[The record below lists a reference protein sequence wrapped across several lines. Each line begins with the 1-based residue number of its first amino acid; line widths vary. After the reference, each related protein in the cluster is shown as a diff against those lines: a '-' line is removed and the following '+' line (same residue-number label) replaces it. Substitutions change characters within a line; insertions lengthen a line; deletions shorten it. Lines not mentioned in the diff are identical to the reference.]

1 MSQTPGAI
9 PRDGPA
15 PFSGEHDQDSD
26 FDVPDLIVRSGD
38 GIDLHVHKAILKF
51 VSIFFRNMLNGAGKP
66 TDPHREGKPVVILL
80 ESCTVLHRL
89 LCLAYPGSAEHYSLT
104 AQNLD
109 GVWAVHEAADKYVFK
124 GVLELLEKLLNNP
137 ILIDAQPHRIYAIAR
152 LRSLP
157 ELARKAALATL
168 TFPLCPPDLLFPELE
183 ELPALTF
190 QRLHQFHHACGQAAE
205 SIVSQNSDD
214 MCYTNIDTSIIGTGA
229 EHGNFMFVW
238 WDDHREHTEECGP
251 TVTSTYQDDYY
262 PFTPTPWF
270 RNHISFLAPKVRA
283 IPTRHTID
291 TGART
296 LTDSDRL
303 LMKNCKVCLEEANH
317 DLALLADQLG
327 RRIEASNNNLGR
339 CPELVATRSLI
350 RVPIVKWQL

>member
-1 MSQTPGAI
+1 MSQTPGVI

-26 FDVPDLIVRSGD
+26 FDGPDLIVRSGD

-66 TDPHREGKPVVILL
+66 TDPHREGKSVVVLP
-80 ESCTVLHRL
+80 EFCTVLHRL

-124 GVLELLEKLLNNP
+124 GVLELLERLLNNP

-152 LRSLP
+152 LRRLP
-157 ELARKAALATL
+157 ELARKAALAT
-168 TFPLCPPDLLFPELE
+168 
-183 ELPALTF
+183 
-190 QRLHQFHHACGQAAE
+190 LHQFHHACGQAAE
-205 SIVSQNSDD
+205 SIVSRNSDD
-214 MCYTNIDTSIIGTGA
+214 MCYTNIDTSITGTGA

-251 TVTSTYQDDYY
+251 TVTSTYQDYYY

-303 LMKNCKVCLEEANH
+303 LIKTAKCVSKKRTTTSRCLRISWDDESK
-317 DLALLADQLG
+317 
-327 RRIEASNNNLGR
+327 RRITISVGVLNSWL
-339 CPELVATRSLI
+339 LVGLYMSRS
-350 RVPIVKWQL
+350 